1 MNVSKKDVHYVA
13 NLARLQLNDDEAES
27 LKEDMN
33 KILGYME
40 TLNELDTSNVEPLEH
55 VTEITFSQ
63 FRKDEAKEPLSHED
77 ALKNAPD
84 ADSDY
89 FRVPRVIE

>member
-1 MNVSKKDVHYVA
+1 MSVTKEDVHYVA
-13 NLARLQLNDDEAES
+13 NLARLQLSDKEAES
-27 LKEDMN
+27 LKKDMN
-33 KILGYME
+33 KILGYID
-40 TLNELDTSNVEPLEH
+40 TLNEVDTTGVEPLEH
-55 VTEITFSQ
+55 VTEVTASS
-63 FRKDEAKEPLSHED
+63 FRKDDAREPVSHED

>member
-1 MNVSKKDVHYVA
+1 MAH
-13 NLARLQLNDDEAES
+13 LARLELKDEDAEG

-40 TLNELDTSNVEPLEH
+40 KLSELDTSNVQPMEH
-55 VTEITFSQ
+55 VTEQPTIL
-63 FRKDEAKEPLSHED
+63 RKDEAKEPLSHED

-89 FRVPRVIE
+89 FRVPKVIE